1 MPEDIWAE
9 AAGLFVSGK
18 GAVMRKQKV
27 AICDED
33 QGYVEAFA
41 RRAGRQETAG
51 LEVRAFTSTDA
62 LLKFLENGK
71 ADLILMEK
79 DLVTKEIAEICSG
92 RIVLLTEQRK
102 QADNTKKQKE
112 ENAAALKTIYKYQPC
127 SELLRQILDILAG
140 QQNSF
145 QKRRSGP
152 ELSDQEGDTEH
163 TGILQK
169 PSTKCL
175 GIYSPAG
182 RCGKTSLALAMAL
195 HLQKK
200 GPTLFISF
208 EFFSGWQGFLPMIR
222 PSGGSLADGIYY
234 LRNGNLKVAE
244 KLLAVEQKIGELA
257 VLPPFPD
264 PQDLLHVT
272 DEEWALVLNSLRYE
286 TGYEYIVAD
295 LGIVPDLCPAIL
307 LNFSEIFVPLPEGET
322 EQAKWD
328 DFQEYLQKNLLD
340 QELEERMKVVRVG
353 SGNAKKREGSAVDQ
367 LFYGES
373 GALAEQILR
382 EAGL

>member
-1 MPEDIWAE
+1 
-9 AAGLFVSGK
+9 
-18 GAVMRKQKV
+18 MRKQKV
-27 AICDED
+27 AICDKD

-51 LEVRAFTSTDA
+51 LEVHAFTSADA

-71 ADLILMEK
+71 ADLILMEES
-79 DLVTKEIAEICSG
+79 LATKEIAETCSDK
-92 RIVLLTEQRK
+92 IVLLTEQRK
-102 QADNTKKQKE
+102 QADDTKKQKE
-112 ENAAALKTIYKYQPC
+112 ENAATLKAVYKYQSC
-127 SELLRQILDILAG
+127 SELLRQILDILAE
-140 QQNSF
+140 QQDSI
-145 QKRRSGP
+145 QKRWSDP
-152 ELSDQEGDTEH
+152 ECPDKDLDVEH
-163 TGILQK
+163 TGIVQK

-208 EFFSGWQGFLPMIR
+208 EFFSGWQSFLPMIR
-222 PSGGSLADGIYY
+222 PSGGSFADGIYY

-244 KLLAVEQKIGELA
+244 KLLSVEQKIGELA

-272 DEEWALVLNSLRYE
+272 DEEWSLVLNRLQYE

-307 LNFSEIFVPLPEGET
+307 LNFSEIFVPLPANEV
-322 EQAKWD
+322 EQAKWS

-340 QELEERMKVVRVG
+340 QELEERMKIVRVG
-353 SGNAKKREGSAVDQ
+353 SGKTKKREGSAPDQ

-373 GALAEQILR
+373 GALAEQVLR
-382 EAGL
+382 DAGL